1 MREKEGREG
10 MKWLRV
16 PEYMK
21 MADFSRSEQEHKMHR
36 DKEMQRQDKTFYT
49 ERERAEEN
57 K

>member
-1 MREKEGREG
+1 M
-10 MKWLRV
+10 RV